1 MGSRKVRPHLDSP
14 LAVLFRGQSRLR
26 LGLACS
32 RLFLSVLW
40 FPSTCSSFG
49 AWLCEEPHSPWLGP
63 PRPRAALDEVMCHVN
78 TRAPYPPYTQC
89 FTKSAGTEA
98 PSEVPVK
105 KSTSVPAASFYM
117 NSLHEQWCVNH
128 HLAVTGETDL
138 VTLSPPENPW
148 NPWGKTG
155 DHTQGKP
162 GFLSPGAEFA
172 AGTGVLSCQANM
184 PLGGPV
190 QLPKAG
196 SFCPCFCSTRIVIK
210 AHAL

>member
-1 MGSRKVRPHLDSP
+1 MGSCKVRPHLDSP

-32 RLFLSVLW
+32 QLSLSVLW
-40 FPSTCSSFG
+40 FPSTCSNFR

-117 NSLHEQWCVNH
+117 NSPHEQWCVNH

-138 VTLSPPENPW
+138 VTLSLPENPR

-155 DHTQGKP
+155 DHTEGKP
-162 GFLSPGAEFA
+162 GF
-172 AGTGVLSCQANM
+172 SCRLVQNLLLGLQSFPARQTC
-184 PLGGPV
+184 PLGDWS
-190 QLPKAG
+190 
-196 SFCPCFCSTRIVIK
+196 SFQRLGAFVLAFAPQG
-210 AHAL
+210 